1 MIKRGL
7 DERFGVWL
15 FAPLRKLEK
24 DVEDADCAMGCT
36 VIVSAVEMV
45 LKNTA

>member
-1 MIKRGL
+1 MIERGL
-7 DERFGVWL
+7 DEWFSVWL

-24 DVEDADCAMGCT
+24 DVEDASCAMGCT
-36 VIVSAVEMV
+36 VIICPIEIV